1 MSRVF
6 THAVRAGLA
15 LALST
20 AAALAQSAVFSG
32 KVTSAGQPLGGASVG
47 IVELGVGAT
56 TAVDG
61 TYSFTVPVGGNAG
74 RSVTLRARAIGYTPK
89 QATVTLAAG
98 RIEKEFALD
107 KDVLNLEQVV
117 VTGVGDATSQK
128 KTAFSV
134 GVVDASQIKEA
145 PSSSPVGALA
155 GRVAGASVVTV
166 SGQPGQAP
174 AIRLRA
180 ATSLTGSA
188 DPLII
193 IDGTITRMTLA
204 DINTEDV
211 ERMEVIK
218 GAAASSLYGSDAANG
233 VVQIFTKR
241 GAQLVYA
248 DGTVLTHVKGKGVSF
263 YGTEGEIHVNRGKFE
278 FVRDTKVIHKFWDKE
293 VDKGT
298 SLEREVTLTEREF
311 LADAKVKLY
320 NSKSHFQDFM
330 DAVVSRKRPICD
342 VAIGASTAIAC
353 HVMNFAYHYGANAK
367 WDPVRNKFAGFNS
380 GGDSRWLTR
389 ERYRDNWGV

>member
-74 RSVTLRARAIGYTPK
+74 RSVTLRARAIGYSPK

-241 GAQLVYA
+241 GALLAEGQTSFQLRNEYGQSWLPNKVPGNTAHEFRLLPDGDFARDANGNRIQESDRIADNPYPVVY
-248 DGTVLTHVKGKGVSF
+248 DQLGQVFRPGTFMTNYASVGQRPG
-263 YGTEGEIHVNRGKFE
+263 R
-278 FVRDTKVIHKFWDKE
+278 R
-293 VDKGT
+293 T
-298 SLEREVTLTEREF
+298 S
-311 LADAKVKLY
+311 
-320 NSKSHFQDFM
+320 M
-330 DAVVSRKRPICD
+330 SRSRTRRSR
-342 VAIGASTAIAC
+342 ASSAC
-353 HVMNFAYHYGANAK
+353 
-367 WDPVRNKFAGFNS
+367 
-380 GGDSRWLTR
+380 
-389 ERYRDNWGV
+389 